1 MYTKIIEEYY
11 EDILIS
17 KNSEQYELEV
27 IPNLHFMEETGELWP
42 LTRSAFRDLFGAEY
56 SNELLL
62 SKKLHNLFLNNKFKD
77 LPRAEDPHSFYK
89 KELPKLYIKYIS
101 EKIGDSEEI
110 GYGVFA
116 GEDIEPGRF
125 LGNYSGRI
133 IARTGRDFFCYAR
146 GYSFGYI
153 RRKLT
158 NKFIMKNSEL
168 YKGEIFIN
176 AEKHGNHTRLIN
188 DGSGVNTALMVGTYN
203 NARYVHFY
211 LVSSRLIKKGEEIID
226 NYGQDY
232 WDVFFEVQDGLREP
246 GHE

>member
-1 MYTKIIEEYY
+1 MNTKIIYKSD
-11 EDILIS
+11 EDLPIYIDDQL
-17 KNSEQYELEV
+17 EQNVEL
-27 IPNLHFMEETGELWP
+27 PNLYFMEETGELWP
-42 LTRSAFRDLFGAEY
+42 LTKSAFYDLFGAEY

-62 SKKLHNLFLNNKFKD
+62 SRKLHDLFLNNKFKD

-101 EKIGDSEEI
+101 EGV

-116 GEDIEPGRF
+116 GEDIAPGRF

-133 IARTGRDFFCYAR
+133 IARTGREFFCYAR

-158 NKFIMKNSEL
+158 NKFIVKNTEL
-168 YKGEIFIN
+168 YKGELLIN

-188 DGSGVNTALMVGTYN
+188 DGAGVNTELMVGTYN

-232 WDVFFEVQDGLREP
+232 WDGFFEVQEGLREP